1 MEFRHSSYG
10 FAGRRGYAVFHRAPK
25 GENLERLIRIAMAL
39 IGATM
44 GIGFRV
50 QGMFN
55 SFGS

>member
-1 MEFRHSSYG
+1 MVLLEEVVMPSSIG
-10 FAGRRGYAVFHRAPK
+10 LLR
-25 GENLERLIRIAMAL
+25 ENLERLIRIAMAL